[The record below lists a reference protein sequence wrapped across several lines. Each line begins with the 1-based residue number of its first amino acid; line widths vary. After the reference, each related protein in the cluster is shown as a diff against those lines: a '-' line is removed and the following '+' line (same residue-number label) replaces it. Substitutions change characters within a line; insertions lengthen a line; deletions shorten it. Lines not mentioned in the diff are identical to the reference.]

1 MRVGAI
7 TRLTAVCGA
16 CGALALAAGCG
27 TDPAASPSRPA
38 TELVDRTA
46 ERVAGQAATATDP
59 PAAPRAV
66 HDAARPPIEL
76 ALDATPAAAAVA
88 ADRLEPPLR
97 TLLVAMGGDILNEN
111 AVNAAGAAAAAPGER
126 YDFRPVFAP
135 IAPVLGSADLAIC
148 HAELPIGAPG
158 ARAGQYGRSPYGGNQ
173 LLAPYELASAL
184 AASGF
189 DRCSTASNHS
199 NDTGAPGIASTLDAL
214 DAAGI
219 SHTGTARTADEAR
232 PEVFVVNGVRVA
244 HLSYTRAWN
253 TNLPRDRWM
262 LRSVTTPDEIAA
274 DVATVRAAGAEIVIV
289 SIHLGLEMQR
299 EPSPDDRAFA
309 TALTAMADID
319 LVVHHGPHVVQPV
332 ERVNGTLVYWS
343 VGNLVSGMGTAGSGK
358 YADLRTLDGLLA
370 TVRFTE
376 SRPGRFVAESWP
388 VVVCTSRLDRSVH
401 AAVSEL
407 ADPVR
412 AAQLAPVQ
420 RDELRACI
428 DRTVAVVGEV
438 H

>member
-1 MRVGAI
+1 MRVGAFA
-7 TRLTAVCGA
+7 RLIAATGATALLVA
-16 CGALALAAGCG
+16 CGDPPPGPAGTIAA
-27 TDPAASPSRPA
+27 A
-38 TELVDRTA
+38 
-46 ERVAGQAATATDP
+46 VAGRTPAVRATDP

-66 HDAARPPIEL
+66 HDAARAPIEL
-76 ALDATPAAAAVA
+76 ALDTTPAAAAVV

-111 AVNAAGAAAAAPGER
+111 AVNAAGAAAAGPGER

-135 IAPVLGSADLAIC
+135 LAPVLDAADLAIC
-148 HAELPIGAPG
+148 HTELPIGAPG
-158 ARAGQYGRSPYGGNQ
+158 ARPGQYGRSPYGGNQ
-173 LLAPYELASAL
+173 LLAPYELAAAL
-184 AASGF
+184 AAGGF

-199 NDTGAPGIASTLDAL
+199 NDTGPAGIASTLDAL
-214 DAAGI
+214 DAAGL
-219 SHTGTARTADEAR
+219 SHTGTARTPDEAEPR
-232 PEVFVVNGVRVA
+232 VFTVGGVRVA
-244 HLSYTRAWN
+244 HLAYTRSWN
-253 TNLPRDRWM
+253 TDLPRDRWM
-262 LRSVTTPDEIAA
+262 LASVTTPEQVAA
-274 DVATVRAAGAEIVIV
+274 DVATVRSAGAEIVIV
-289 SIHLGLEMQR
+289 SLHLGTEMQTG
-299 EPSPDDRAFA
+299 PTGADRTFA
-309 TALTAMADID
+309 TTLTSIADVD

-376 SRPGRFVAESWP
+376 SQPGRFVAESWP

-401 AAVSEL
+401 PAVSEL
-407 ADPVR
+407 ADPEL
-412 AAQLAPVQ
+412 AARLAPVQ

-438 H
+438 R